1 MATRVSGDL
10 GLTGQPLI
18 RRLRKEAPGK
28 SGRARFIGLK
38 RSSALSDV
46 EDRGESLNN
55 ILRKLSITESAETN
69 QYGGPYNALD
79 WNVTSDFVDE
89 GIDRSFLSRLAGA
102 SVGGGSL
109 GSTVSKT
116 PRIRIQDRI
125 NFLDSFYGNGTYP
138 GLHSG
143 PSAQF
148 YRPPVTPQHIGF
160 IKFSFNSGTGVVTV
174 SELKDTDGTT
184 NLSESAILGTESA
197 VILDLD
203 QYETAEGLVINL
215 SGLGISLR
223 LTKSPTSW
231 TVEGASAIS
240 KLSGIQSATGDF
252 SNLVFKL
259 IRPYSVRN
267 KPLWF
272 TQSPNDADTTLSD
285 GNLDDNNQ
293 STSSKVLVN
302 SSGNILPYIEKGY
315 WFTRA
320 WIESRWT
327 SAEQALLVANSSG
340 GSDSIIVE
348 DSNFRWQ
355 QPPSPLRVYQYN
367 WGIRWDGY
375 LRITPGTYALE
386 VQTNVQVKIDMAID
400 SDATSWVEVFSVDGY
415 SAQQSEQTY
424 LSKVTFN
431 TDQLSDQYKY
441 GYSDSWVAYVPIT
454 IRMYHGATDSI
465 ALDEIV
471 PTEPNLFIKTTSVS
485 STIEFYSEEHIVDID
500 GSAVTGSTLDQVI
513 DILEDTDA
521 SVSYSLVAQGDS
533 ILASPISIALAISID
548 PNTGA
553 KNVTTTTSVDAGTYT
568 LRISP
573 LRTSEFNDNLTPLWK
588 GRIASP
594 DEAYV
599 SYSDLTDGSY
609 SPDVQRVGFDTR
621 PTWWKVSEGH
631 PYDTDP
637 NAIDGD
643 NTPLD
648 GFLENNFNSSL
659 RSPALGLGLYGDGG
673 SSLTGTV
680 EISGDTMTGTSTA
693 FNSELSVG
701 NVVDVAAGEKYIIEE
716 IVSDTSAKV
725 SPNNRIVISGATI
738 EKHTYPSRPN
748 IILGEARYSDS
759 EELGSNYIGL
769 RMVPNQLGEA
779 GKLSFNAVPINSAM
793 YEDGDLLGANDLGGS
808 PNHETAASGKV
819 SSNNIRLYISKVTND
834 ADPRYN
840 KFYTVDMYDNLAALQ
855 EITASTGVVYYAV
868 AEDKYYEWNGSAYD
882 ENTSPS
888 SDNPTGYGLPSFS
901 DGAWLSPI
909 NISVTRVADDSGFT
923 TNVNPLKAVLVVTVE
938 KYEDGTNSVDL
949 IQISTTQGTLQVGGT
964 DISSFSGKYI
974 EYYTEENA
982 TYNYLRVDSGESMAF
997 ADVLKITYNGNT
1009 LNGGFS
1015 EIPRPASARVTPFG
1029 FDSESSAEI
1038 CYPPYAISDPLLS
1051 AIAVS
1056 DTDLYDAGNT
1066 KGQYDVF
1073 WGDPTR
1079 SELDNKTLTIT
1090 EKLEFKE
1097 SNGSAVESLGDD
1109 GLDLDVQIAFA
1120 DYTHRLKIDLP
1131 VDASTYDEDQLIHIG
1146 NQEKVKDSYYAY
1158 VKLDS

>member
-28 SGRARFIGLK
+28 SGRARFIGLR

-55 ILRKLSITESAETN
+55 ILRKLSITESAEIN
-69 QYGGPYNALD
+69 QYGGPYNSLD

-89 GIDRSFLSRLAGA
+89 EIDRSFLSRLAGA

-109 GSTVSKT
+109 GSTVSIT

-148 YRPPVTPQHIGF
+148 YKPPVTPQHIGF
-160 IKFSFNSGTGVVTV
+160 IKFSFNSGTGAVTV
-174 SELKDTDGTT
+174 YELKDTDGTT
-184 NLSESAILGTESA
+184 NLSGSEILGTESA

-203 QYETAEGLVINL
+203 QYETADGLTVNL

-223 LTKSPTSW
+223 LTSPTSW

-302 SSGNILPYIEKGY
+302 SSGSILPYIEKGY

-320 WIESRWT
+320 WIASRWT
-327 SAEQALLVANSSG
+327 GAEQPLLVADSSG

-355 QPPSPLRVYQYN
+355 QPPSPLRAYQYN

-375 LRITPGTYALE
+375 LRITPGTYAFE

-400 SDATSWVEVFSVDGY
+400 SDTTSWTEVFSVDGN
-415 SAQQSEQTY
+415 SVQQSEQTY

-454 IRMYHGATDSI
+454 IRMYHGATDKIS
-465 ALDEIV
+465 LDEIV

-485 STIEFYSEEHIVDID
+485 STTKFYSEEHIVDIN
-500 GSAVTGSTLDQVI
+500 GSAVTGSTLDQII
-513 DILEDTDA
+513 DILEDSDA
-521 SVSYSLVAQGDS
+521 SASYSLVAQGDD
-533 ILASPISIALAISID
+533 ILASPISIALTTD
-548 PNTGA
+548 GTD
-553 KNVTTTTSVDAGTYT
+553 VTTSTTVDAGTYT

-573 LRTSEFNDNLTPLWK
+573 LRTSEFDDNLTALWK

-609 SPDVQRVGFDTR
+609 TPDVQKVGFDTR

-648 GFLENNFNSSL
+648 GFLENSFNSSL

-680 EISGDTMTGTSTA
+680 GINGDTMTGTSTA
-693 FNSELSVG
+693 FTSELGVG
-701 NVVDVAAGEKYIIEE
+701 DVVDVAAGEKYIIED

-725 SPNNRIVISGATI
+725 SPNNRVVIPGSAI
-738 EKHTYPSRPN
+738 EKHTYSSRPN

-759 EELGSNYIGL
+759 KELGSNYIGL

-793 YEDGDLLGANDLGGS
+793 YEDSDLLGASDLGGS
-808 PNHETAASGKV
+808 PNHETVASGKV
-819 SSNNIRLYISKVTND
+819 SPNSVRLYLSNVTD
-834 ADPRYN
+834 TEDPRYN
-840 KFYTVDMYDNLAALQ
+840 KFYTVDMYDELADLPG
-855 EITASTGVVYYAV
+855 TGSTGVVYYAV
-868 AEDKYYEWNGSAYD
+868 AEDKYYSWNGSAYI
-882 ENTSPS
+882 EIASPS

-901 DGAWLSPI
+901 GGAWLSPI
-909 NISVTRVADDSGFT
+909 NVSVIRVADDSGFT
-923 TNVNPLKAVLVVTVE
+923 TNVKPLKAILVVTVE
-938 KYEDGTNSVDL
+938 KYEDDTNSVDL
-949 IQISTTQGTLQVGGT
+949 IQVSTTQGTLQVGGS
-964 DISSFSGKYI
+964 DISSFNGKYI

-997 ADVLKITYNGNT
+997 ADVLKITYDGNT

-1029 FDSESSAEI
+1029 FDPESSAEI

-1051 AIAVS
+1051 SIAVS
-1056 DTDLYDAGNT
+1056 DTDLYDAGTT

-1073 WGDPTR
+1073 WGNPTR
-1079 SELDNKTLTIT
+1079 SELGGKTLTVT

-1097 SNGSAVESLGDD
+1097 PSGSSAVESLGSD
-1109 GLDLDVQIAFA
+1109 GLDLDVQIAFS

-1131 VDASTYDEDQLIHIG
+1131 IDVSTYDEDQLIHIG
-1146 NQEKVKDSYYAY
+1146 NQEGVKDSYYAY

>member
-46 EDRGESLNN
+46 EDRGKSLNN
-55 ILRKLSITESAETN
+55 ILRKVSITESAETN
-69 QYGGPYNALD
+69 QYGAPYDALD
-79 WNVTSDFVDE
+79 WNVSSDFVDE

-109 GSTVSKT
+109 GSTVSIT

-160 IKFSFNSGTGVVTV
+160 IKFSFNSGTGAVTV
-174 SELKDTDGTT
+174 SELKDMDEVT

-197 VILDLD
+197 VTLDLD

-223 LTKSPTSW
+223 LTSPTSW

-302 SSGNILPYIEKGY
+302 SSGSILPYIEKGY

-327 SAEQALLVANSSG
+327 GAEQATLVADSSG

-355 QPPSPLRVYQYN
+355 QPPSPLRAYQYN

-375 LRITPGTYALE
+375 LRITPGTYAFE
-386 VQTNVQVKIDMAID
+386 VQTNVQVKIDMAIA
-400 SDATSWVEVFSVDGY
+400 SDATSWVEVFNVDGN
-415 SAQQSEQTY
+415 STQQSEQTY
-424 LSKVTFN
+424 LSKLTFN

-441 GYSDSWVAYVPIT
+441 GYRDSWVAYVPVT

-485 STIEFYSEEHIVDID
+485 STMKFYSEEHVIDID

-521 SVSYSLVAQGDS
+521 SISYSLIASGDD
-533 ILASPISIALAISID
+533 ILASPIGIALATD
-548 PNTGA
+548 GTD
-553 KNVTTTTSVDAGTYT
+553 VTTTTSVDAGTYT

-573 LRTSEFNDNLTPLWK
+573 LRTSEFNDNLTALWK

-609 SPDVQRVGFDTR
+609 SPDVQKVGFDTR

-637 NAIDGD
+637 NAVDGD

-648 GFLENNFNSSL
+648 GFLENSFNSSL

-680 EISGDTMTGTSTA
+680 VINGDTMTGTSTA
-693 FNSELSVG
+693 FTSELSVG
-701 NVVDVAAGEKYIIEE
+701 DVVDVAAGEKYIIEE

-725 SPNNRIVISGATI
+725 SPNNRTVTPGAAI

-779 GKLSFNAVPINSAM
+779 GKLSFNAIPINSAM
-793 YEDGDLLGANDLGGS
+793 YEDSDLLGANDLGGS

-819 SSNNIRLYISKVTND
+819 SPNSIRLYLSNITD
-834 ADPRYN
+834 TADPRYN
-840 KFYTVDMYDNLAALQ
+840 KFYTVDMYNELAVLPG
-855 EITASTGVVYYAV
+855 TGSTGVVYYAV
-868 AEDKYYEWNGSAYD
+868 AEDKYYEWNGSAYV
-882 ENTSPS
+882 EIASPS

-909 NISVTRVADDSGFT
+909 NLSITRVADDSGFT
-923 TNVNPLKAVLVVTVE
+923 TNVNPLKAILVVTVE
-938 KYEDGTNSVDL
+938 RYEDDTNSVDL

-964 DISSFSGKYI
+964 DIGNFSGKYI

-997 ADVLKITYNGNT
+997 ADVLKLTYVGSD

-1015 EIPRPASARVTPFG
+1015 EIPRPASVRVTPFG
-1029 FDSESSAEI
+1029 FDPESSAEI

-1056 DTDLYDAGNT
+1056 DTDLYDSGNT

-1073 WGDPTR
+1073 WGNPTR
-1079 SELDNKTLTIT
+1079 SELGGKTLTVT

-1109 GLDLDVQIAFA
+1109 GLDLGVEIAFA

-1131 VDASTYDEDQLIHIG
+1131 VNASTYDEDQLIHIG
-1146 NQEKVKDSYYAY
+1146 NQEEVKDSYYAY

>member
-55 ILRKLSITESAETN
+55 ILRKVSITESAETN
-69 QYGGPYNALD
+69 QYGGPYDALD

-102 SVGGGSL
+102 SIGGGSL
-109 GSTVSKT
+109 GSTVSIT

-160 IKFSFNSGTGVVTV
+160 IKFSFNSGTGAVTV
-174 SELKDTDGTT
+174 SELKDTDEVT
-184 NLSESAILGTESA
+184 NLSESTILGTESA

-203 QYETAEGLVINL
+203 QYETADGLTINL

-223 LTKSPTSW
+223 LTSSPTAW

-240 KLSGIQSATGDF
+240 KLSGIQSATGNF

-320 WIESRWT
+320 WIGSRWT
-327 SAEQALLVANSSG
+327 GPEQTLLTADSSG
-340 GSDSIIVE
+340 GDDSIIVE

-355 QPPSPLRVYQYN
+355 QPPSPLRAYQYN

-375 LRITPGTYALE
+375 LRVTPGIYAFE
-386 VQTNVQVKIDMAID
+386 VQTNVQVKIDMAIA
-400 SDATSWVEVFSVDGY
+400 SDATSWVEVFSVDGN

-441 GYSDSWVAYVPIT
+441 GYSDNWVAYVPIT

-485 STIEFYSEEHIVDID
+485 STTKFYSEEHVIDID

-513 DILEDTDA
+513 DILEDADA
-521 SVSYSLVAQGDS
+521 SVSYSLVASSDD
-533 ILASPISIALAISID
+533 ILASPISIALATD
-548 PNTGA
+548 GT
-553 KNVTTTTSVDAGTYT
+553 NVTTATSVDVGTYT

-573 LRTSEFNDNLTPLWK
+573 LRTSEFNDNLTALWK

-609 SPDVQRVGFDTR
+609 EPNIQKVGFDTR

-637 NAIDGD
+637 NAVDGD

-648 GFLENNFNSSL
+648 GFLENSFNSSL
-659 RSPALGLGLYGDGG
+659 RSPALGQGLYGDGG
-673 SSLTGTV
+673 TSLTGTV
-680 EISGDTMTGTSTA
+680 GISGDTMTGTSTA
-693 FNSELSVG
+693 FTSELGVG
-701 NVVDVAAGEKYIIEE
+701 DVVDVAAGEKYIIEE
-716 IVSDTSAKV
+716 VVSDTSAKV
-725 SPNNRIVISGATI
+725 SPNNRVVIPGSAI

-793 YEDGDLLGANDLGGS
+793 YEDGDLLGANDLGG
-808 PNHETAASGKV
+808 ETAASGKV
-819 SSNNIRLYISKVTND
+819 SPNSIRLYLSNVTD
-834 ADPRYN
+834 TADPRYN
-840 KFYTVDMYDNLAALQ
+840 KFYTVNMYDELAVLPG
-855 EITASTGVVYYAV
+855 TGSTGVVYYAV
-868 AEDKYYEWNGSAYD
+868 AEDKYYSWNGSAYV
-882 ENTSPS
+882 EIASPS
-888 SDNPTGYGLPSFS
+888 SDDPTGYGLPSFS
-901 DGAWLSPI
+901 NGAWLSPI
-909 NISVTRVADDSGFT
+909 NVSVTRVADDSGFT
-923 TNVNPLKAVLVVTVE
+923 TNVNPLKALLVVTVE
-938 KYEDGTNSVDL
+938 RYEDDTNSVDL
-949 IQISTTQGTLQVGGT
+949 IQISTTQGTLQVGGS

-997 ADVLKITYNGNT
+997 ADVLKITYDGST

-1029 FDSESSAEI
+1029 FDPESSAEI

-1073 WGDPTR
+1073 WGNPTK
-1079 SELDNKTLTIT
+1079 SELGGKTLTVT

-1109 GLDLDVQIAFA
+1109 GLDLGVQIAFA

-1131 VDASTYDEDQLIHIG
+1131 VDASGYDEDQLIHIG
-1146 NQEKVKDSYYAY
+1146 NQEEVKDSYYAY

>member
-18 RRLRKEAPGK
+18 RRLRKESPRK

-55 ILRKLSITESAETN
+55 ILRKVSITESAETN
-69 QYGGPYNALD
+69 QYGGPYDALD

-89 GIDRSFLSRLAGA
+89 RIDRSFLSRLAGA

-109 GSTVSKT
+109 GSTVSIT

-160 IKFSFNSGTGVVTV
+160 IKFSFNSGTGAVTV
-174 SELKDTDGTT
+174 SELKDIDEVT

-223 LTKSPTSW
+223 LTSSPTLW

-240 KLSGIQSATGDF
+240 KLSGIQSATGNF
-252 SNLVFKL
+252 PNLVFKL

-302 SSGNILPYIEKGY
+302 SSGSILPYIEKGY

-327 SAEQALLVANSSG
+327 GAEQAFLVADSSG
-340 GSDSIIVE
+340 SSDSTIVE

-355 QPPSPLRVYQYN
+355 QPPSPLRAYQYN

-375 LRITPGTYALE
+375 LRITPGTYAFE

-400 SDATSWVEVFSVDGY
+400 SDATSWVEVFSVDGN

-485 STIEFYSEEHIVDID
+485 STTKFYSEEHVISIN
-500 GSAVTGSTLDQVI
+500 GSSVTGSTLDQII
-513 DILEDTDA
+513 DILEDADA
-521 SVSYSLVAQGDS
+521 SASYSLVASGND
-533 ILASPISIALAISID
+533 ILASPISIAEDELATD
-548 PNTGA
+548 GT
-553 KNVTTTTSVDAGTYT
+553 NVTTTISVDAGTYT

-594 DEAYV
+594 DESYV

-609 SPDVQRVGFDTR
+609 SPDVQKAGFDTR

-648 GFLENNFNSSL
+648 GFLENSFNSSL

-680 EISGDTMTGTSTA
+680 EINGDTMTGDGTE
-693 FNSELSVG
+693 FDSELDVG
-701 NVVDVAAGEKYIIEE
+701 DVVDVAAGEKYIIEE

-725 SPNNRIVISGATI
+725 SPNNRTVGSGAAI
-738 EKHTYPSRPN
+738 ERHTYPPRPN

-793 YEDGDLLGANDLGGS
+793 YGDSDLLGANDLGGS

-819 SSNNIRLYISKVTND
+819 SSNNIRLYISKVTNA
-834 ADPRYN
+834 ADRRYN
-840 KFYTVDMYDNLAALQ
+840 KFYTVDMYDELAVLPG
-855 EITASTGVVYYAV
+855 TGSTGVVYYAV
-868 AEDKYYEWNGSAYD
+868 DEEKYYSWNGSAYV
-882 ENTSPS
+882 EIASPS

-909 NISVTRVADDSGFT
+909 NVSVTRVADDSGFT
-923 TNVNPLKAVLVVTVE
+923 DTDNVKPLEAILVVTVE
-938 KYEDGTNSVDL
+938 KYKDDTNNVDL

-964 DISSFSGKYI
+964 DIDNFSGKYI

-997 ADVLKITYNGNT
+997 ADVLKITYDVND

-1015 EIPRPASARVTPFG
+1015 EIPKPASTRVTPFG
-1029 FDSESSAEI
+1029 FDPESSAEI

-1056 DTDLYDAGNT
+1056 DTDLYDSGNT
-1066 KGQYDVF
+1066 KGEYDVF
-1073 WGDPTR
+1073 WGNPTR
-1079 SELDNKTLTIT
+1079 SELGGKTLTVT

-1109 GLDLDVQIAFA
+1109 GLDLGVEIAFA

-1131 VDASTYDEDQLIHIG
+1131 VNASTYDEDQLIHIG
-1146 NQEKVKDSYYAY
+1146 NQEEVKDSYYAY

>member
-10 GLTGQPLI
+10 GLSGQPLV
-18 RRLRKEAPGK
+18 RRLRKEAPRK
-28 SGRARFIGLK
+28 SGRTRFIGLK

-55 ILRKLSITESAETN
+55 ILRKISITESAETD
-69 QYGGPYNALD
+69 QYGGPYDVLD

-89 GIDRSFLSRLAGA
+89 GIDRSFLRRLSGA

-109 GSTVSKT
+109 GSTVSIT

-148 YRPPVTPQHIGF
+148 YRPPVTLQHIGF
-160 IKFSFNSGTGVVTV
+160 IKFSFNSGTGAVTV
-174 SELKDTDGTT
+174 SELKDTDKVT
-184 NLSESAILGTESA
+184 NLPESTILGTESA

-203 QYETAEGLVINL
+203 QYETADGLVINL

-223 LTKSPTSW
+223 LTSTTTW
-231 TVEGASAIS
+231 TVEGSNAIS

-293 STSSKVLVN
+293 STSSKVLIN
-302 SSGNILPYIEKGY
+302 SSGNILPYIEKSY

-320 WIESRWT
+320 WIESRW
-327 SAEQALLVANSSG
+327 SGAEQTILAENSPG
-340 GSDSIIVE
+340 GEDSIIVE

-355 QPPSPLRVYQYN
+355 QPPSPLRAYQYN

-375 LRITPGTYALE
+375 LRITPGTYAFE
-386 VQTNVQVKIDMAID
+386 VQTNVQVKIDMAIA
-400 SDATSWVEVFSVDGY
+400 SDATSWVEVFSVDGN

-441 GYSDSWVAYVPIT
+441 NYSDSWVAYVPIT

-485 STIEFYSEEHIVDID
+485 STIEFYSEEHVIGID

-533 ILASPISIALAISID
+533 ILASPISIALATD
-548 PNTGA
+548 GT
-553 KNVTTTTSVDAGTYT
+553 NVTTTTSVDAGTYT

-573 LRTSEFNDNLTPLWK
+573 LRTSEFNDNLTALWK

-637 NAIDGD
+637 NAIDRD

-680 EISGDTMTGTSTA
+680 EINGDTMTGTSTA
-693 FNSELSVG
+693 FTSELSVG
-701 NVVDVAAGEKYIIEE
+701 DVVDVAAGEKYIIEE

-725 SPNNRIVISGATI
+725 SPNNRTVSSGAAI
-738 EKHTYPSRPN
+738 KHTYSPRPN

-793 YEDGDLLGANDLGGS
+793 YEDDDLLGANDLGSS
-808 PNHETAASGKV
+808 PNHETVASGKV
-819 SSNNIRLYISKVTND
+819 SPNNIRLYISKVTD
-834 ADPRYN
+834 DTDPRYN
-840 KFYTVDMYDNLAALQ
+840 KFYTVDMYDESADLPGTGSA
-855 EITASTGVVYYAV
+855 GVVYYAV
-868 AEDKYYEWNGSAYD
+868 DEDKYYEWNGSAYD
-882 ENTSPS
+882 EIASPS
-888 SDNPTGYGLPSFS
+888 SDNPIGYGLPSFS

-909 NISVTRVADDSGFT
+909 NVSVTRVADDSVFT
-923 TNVNPLKAVLVVTVE
+923 TNVNSLKAILVVTVE
-938 KYEDGTNSVDL
+938 KYEDDTNNVDL
-949 IQISTTQGTLQVGGT
+949 IQISTTQGTLQVGET

-1029 FDSESSAEI
+1029 FDPESSAEI

-1051 AIAVS
+1051 AIAVP
-1056 DTDLYDAGNT
+1056 DPDLYTAGYT
-1066 KGQYDVF
+1066 KGEYDVF

-1079 SELDNKTLTIT
+1079 SELGGKTLTVT

-1109 GLDLDVQIAFA
+1109 GLGLDVQIAFA

-1131 VDASTYDEDQLIHIG
+1131 VDASVYDEDQLIHIG
-1146 NQEKVKDSYYAY
+1146 NQEEVKDSYYAY

>member
-10 GLTGQPLI
+10 GLSGQPLI

-28 SGRARFIGLK
+28 SGRAKFIGLK

-55 ILRKLSITESAETN
+55 ILRKVSITESAETN
-69 QYGGPYNALD
+69 QYGSPYDALD
-79 WNVTSDFVDE
+79 WDVTSDFVDE
-89 GIDRSFLSRLAGA
+89 GIDRSFLSRLSGA

-109 GSTVSKT
+109 GSTVSIT

-160 IKFSFNSGTGVVTV
+160 IKFSFNSGTGAVTV

-184 NLSESAILGTESA
+184 DLSESTILGTESA

-203 QYETAEGLVINL
+203 QYETADGLVINL

-223 LTKSPTSW
+223 LTSPTAW

-252 SNLVFKL
+252 PNLVFKL

-272 TQSPNDADTTLSD
+272 TQSPNDADTALSD

-327 SAEQALLVANSSG
+327 GAEQTLLTADSSG
-340 GSDSIIVE
+340 GDDSVIVE

-355 QPPSPLRVYQYN
+355 QPPSPLRAYQYN

-375 LRITPGTYALE
+375 LRITPGTYAFE
-386 VQTNVQVKIDMAID
+386 VQTNVQVKIDMAIA
-400 SDATSWVEVFSVDGY
+400 SDATSWVEVFSVDGN

-441 GYSDSWVAYVPIT
+441 GYSDNWVAYVPIT
-454 IRMYHGATDSI
+454 IRMYHGATDKIS
-465 ALDEIV
+465 LDEIV

-485 STIEFYSEEHIVDID
+485 SDIKFYSEEHIVDID

-513 DILEDTDA
+513 DILEDADA
-521 SVSYSLVAQGDS
+521 SVSYSLIASGDD
-533 ILASPISIALAISID
+533 ILASPIGIALATD
-548 PNTGA
+548 GTD
-553 KNVTTTTSVDAGTYT
+553 VTTTTSVDAGTYT
-568 LRISP
+568 LKISP
-573 LRTSEFNDNLTPLWK
+573 LRTSEFNSNLTALWK
-588 GRIASP
+588 SRIASP

-609 SPDVQRVGFDTR
+609 SPDVQKVGFDTR

-637 NAIDGD
+637 NAVDGD

-648 GFLENNFNSSL
+648 GFLENDFNSSL

-680 EISGDTMTGTSTA
+680 GISGDTMTGTSTA
-693 FNSELSVG
+693 FTSELGVG
-701 NVVDVAAGEKYIIEE
+701 DVVDVAAGEKYIIEE

-725 SPNNRIVISGATI
+725 SPNNRTVTSGAAI

-769 RMVPNQLGEA
+769 RMIPNQLGEA
-779 GKLSFNAVPINSAM
+779 GKLKFNAVPINSAM

-808 PNHETAASGKV
+808 PNHETVASGKV
-819 SSNNIRLYISKVTND
+819 SPNSIRLYLSKVTD
-834 ADPRYN
+834 VADPRYN
-840 KFYTVDMYDNLAALQ
+840 KFYTVDMYDELAVLPG
-855 EITASTGVVYYAV
+855 TGSTGVVYYAV
-868 AEDKYYEWNGSAYD
+868 DEDKYYSWNGSTYVEIA
-882 ENTSPS
+882 SPS

-909 NISVTRVADDSGFT
+909 NVSVTRVADDSGFT
-923 TNVNPLKAVLVVTVE
+923 TNVNPLKAILVVTVE
-938 KYEDGTNSVDL
+938 RYEDDTNSVNL
-949 IQISTTQGTLQVGGT
+949 IQISTTQGTLQVGGS

-997 ADVLKITYNGNT
+997 ADVLKITYDGSN

-1029 FDSESSAEI
+1029 FDPESSAEI

-1051 AIAVS
+1051 DIAVS
-1056 DTDLYDAGNT
+1056 DIDLYDAGTT

-1079 SELDNKTLTIT
+1079 SELGGKTLTVT

-1109 GLDLDVQIAFA
+1109 GLDLGVEIAFA

-1131 VDASTYDEDQLIHIG
+1131 VDPSNFDEDQLIHIG
-1146 NQEKVKDSYYAY
+1146 NQEEVKDSYYAY

>member
-55 ILRKLSITESAETN
+55 ILRKISITESAETN
-69 QYGGPYNALD
+69 QYGGPYDALD

-109 GSTVSKT
+109 GSTVSIT

-160 IKFSFNSGTGVVTV
+160 IKFSFNSNTGAVTV
-174 SELKDTDGTT
+174 SELKDTDGVT

-203 QYETAEGLVINL
+203 QYETADGLVINL

-223 LTKSPTSW
+223 LTSPTSW

-272 TQSPNDADTTLSD
+272 TQSPNDADITLSD

-327 SAEQALLVANSSG
+327 GAEQTLLMADSLG

-355 QPPSPLRVYQYN
+355 QPPSPLRAYQYN
-367 WGIRWDGY
+367 WGVRWDGY
-375 LRITPGTYALE
+375 LRITPGTYAFE
-386 VQTNVQVKIDMAID
+386 VQTNVQVKIDMAIA
-400 SDATSWVEVFSVDGY
+400 SDATSWVEVFSVDGN

-500 GSAVTGSTLDQVI
+500 GSAVTGDTLDQII
-513 DILEDTDA
+513 DILENTDA
-521 SVSYSLVAQGDS
+521 SVSYSLIASGDD
-533 ILASPISIALAISID
+533 ILASPISISLATD
-548 PNTGA
+548 GT
-553 KNVTTTTSVDAGTYT
+553 NVTTPTSVDAGTYT

-573 LRTSEFNDNLTPLWK
+573 LRTSEFDDNLTALWK

-599 SYSDLTDGSY
+599 SYSDLTNGSY

-637 NAIDGD
+637 NAIDRD

-673 SSLTGTV
+673 TLLTGTV
-680 EISGDTMTGTSTA
+680 EINGDTMTGDGTE
-693 FNSELSVG
+693 FDSELDVG
-701 NVVDVAAGEKYIIEE
+701 DVVDVAAGEKYIIEE

-725 SPNNRIVISGATI
+725 SPNNRIVSSGAAI
-738 EKHTYPSRPN
+738 EKHTYSSRPN

-808 PNHETAASGKV
+808 PNHETAASGKIV
-819 SSNNIRLYISKVTND
+819 FNNFRLFLSDIQDQN
-834 ADPRYN
+834 DPRYN
-840 KFYTVDMYDNLAALQ
+840 KYYQVSMHGSSLPVTG
-855 EITASTGVVYYAV
+855 ETGVIYFLVEGYGTYDG
-868 AEDKYYEWNGSAYD
+868 DKYYVWDGSTYV
-882 ENTSPS
+882 ESTPTFP
-888 SDNPTGYGLPSFS
+888 NPDDFGLPEFS
-901 DGAWLSPI
+901 DDAWLSPI
-909 NISVTRVADDSGFT
+909 NVSVTRVADNSGFT
-923 TNVNPLKAVLVVTVE
+923 DNVNPLKAILVVTVE
-938 KYEDGTNSVDL
+938 KYKDDTNNVDL
-949 IQISTTQGTLQVGGT
+949 IQISTTQGTLQVGET
-964 DISSFSGKYI
+964 DIDNFSGKYI
-974 EYYTEENA
+974 EYYTEGNA

-997 ADVLKITYNGNT
+997 ADVLKITYDVND

-1029 FDSESSAEI
+1029 FDPESSAEI

-1056 DTDLYDAGNT
+1056 DTDLYGAGNT

-1079 SELDNKTLTIT
+1079 SELGGKTLTVT

-1097 SNGSAVESLGDD
+1097 SNGSAVKSLADD
-1109 GLDLDVQIAFA
+1109 LNLDVQIAFA

-1131 VDASTYDEDQLIHIG
+1131 VNDSTYDEDQLIHIG
-1146 NQEKVKDSYYAY
+1146 NQEEVKDSYYAY